1 MKHLTYIAFLFALVS
16 CEQKTD
22 WDIHEGEP
30 FLVADCIIT
39 NELKNHEFHLYR
51 SSAEM
56 NHAPE
61 GYPGAIVKLYDGSST
76 IIFTEDPVIPGR
88 YVSALPFI
96 GTAGLQ
102 YSMVVLYEGHSDK
115 ALASMAGVAP
125 LEELRTVASDEYF
138 RYIFNQAVPAYMLE
152 VYYDWSGNPA
162 YCEQYGSCDASEVFY
177 SLHNIDV
184 GKIFAPDKQIIRFP
198 HSTRIIR
205 RKYSLNEDHQ
215 AFIRSLLLETEWR
228 GGFFDTEQGNV
239 PTNFRHG
246 LRGWFAACTVVSDT
260 TYFE

>member
-1 MKHLTYIAFLFALVS
+1 MKHLTYIAFLLVLVA

-39 NELKNHEFHLYR
+39 NELKNHDFYLYW
-51 SSAEM
+51 SSAEL
-56 NHAPE
+56 NHTPE
-61 GYPGAIVKLYDGSST
+61 GYSGATVELNDGSNK
-76 IIFTEDPVIPGR
+76 IIFTGDPVNPGR
-88 YVSALPFI
+88 YVSVIPFI
-96 GTAGLQ
+96 ATAGIK
-102 YSMVVLYEGHSDK
+102 YSMVVKYAGFSDT
-115 ALASMAGVAP
+115 AFASMTGVSP
-125 LEELRTVASDEYF
+125 LEELQTGASDEY
-138 RYIFNQAVPAYMLE
+138 YHYVFNPASPAYMLE
-152 VYYDWSGNPA
+152 VYYDWSDNAA
-162 YCEQYGSCDASEVFY
+162 YCAQYGACDASEVFY

-239 PTNFRHG
+239 PTNFGHG
-246 LRGWFAACTVVSDT
+246 LRGWFGACTVVSDT